1 MSLPQGRPTDG
12 EDGELDLPGFASAE
26 DGPHHAAETPADE
39 DESSPARPE
48 PDRWTQEL
56 PLPEPAAGLGADIV
70 NDVTQIYLNEI
81 GQHLLLSAP
90 EELTLARAMVAG
102 DFEARQQLIEH
113 NLRLVVSIAKHYTNR
128 GLALPD
134 LIEEGNLGL
143 IHALNKFDPE
153 RGFRFTTY
161 ATWWIR
167 QAVERAIMNQSRT
180 VRLPAHVVKELNVV
194 LRALRHLEMHGQPD
208 GREVALEDVA
218 HLLDKPVEQVRKV
231 LGYNERTTSLDAP
244 LDRDGGV
251 SIGDSLAD
259 EGALSPELVLHNSEI
274 EAWVRMWL
282 AELNERQ
289 RIVIER
295 RYGLNDRDVAT
306 LEELAR
312 EIGVT
317 RERVRQIQAEALEK
331 LRSRLK
337 RRGLDR
343 DSLL

>member
-1 MSLPQGRPTDG
+1 MNSLRRARGDADL
-12 EDGELDLPGFASAE
+12 ELPGF
-26 DGPHHAAETPADE
+26 PRAADAAQRSVEFAPDDAPPA
-39 DESSPARPE
+39 PPPE

-56 PLPEPAAGLGADIV
+56 PLSQPAPGLGADIV

-81 GQHLLLSAP
+81 GQHGLLSAP
-90 EELTLARAMVAG
+90 EELALARATAGG
-102 DFEARQQLIEH
+102 DFAARQRLIER

-128 GLALPD
+128 GLALAD

-143 IHALNKFDPE
+143 MHALDKFDAE

-180 VRLPAHVVKELNVV
+180 IRLPAHVVKELNVV
-194 LRALRHLEMHGQPD
+194 LRALRYLEMHGRPD
-208 GREVALEDVA
+208 GGEVALEDVA

-231 LGYNERTTSLDAP
+231 LSYNERMSSLDAP

-251 SIGDSLAD
+251 SIGDGLAD
-259 EGALSPELVLHNSEI
+259 DDALAPELVLHNSEV

-282 AELNERQ
+282 DELNDRQ
-289 RIVIER
+289 RTVIER

-317 RERVRQIQAEALEK
+317 RERVRQIQAEALDK
-331 LRSRLK
+331 LRARLK

-343 DSLL
+343 DALL

>member
-1 MSLPQGRPTDG
+1 MTSPSVPRGS
-12 EDGELDLPGFASAE
+12 EDDPDLDLPGFESASDNGHSSSE
-26 DGPHHAAETPADE
+26 SPSDDE
-39 DESSPARPE
+39 APPERPE
-48 PDRWTQEL
+48 RDRWTREL

-81 GQHLLLSAP
+81 GQHVLLSAP
-90 EELTLARAMVAG
+90 QELALARAMARG
-102 DFEARQQLIEH
+102 DFEARQRLIEH

-143 IHALNKFDPE
+143 IHALNKFDAE

-180 VRLPAHVVKELNVV
+180 IRLPAHVVKELNVV
-194 LRALRHLEMHGQPD
+194 LRAMRHMEMHGLPE
-208 GREVALEDVA
+208 GRDVALEDVA

-244 LDRDGGV
+244 FDREGGA
-251 SIGDSLAD
+251 SIGDTLAD
-259 EGALSPELVLHNSEI
+259 EDALSPEIVLHNTEI

-282 AELNERQ
+282 EELNERQ
-289 RIVIER
+289 RTVIER
-295 RYGLNDRDVAT
+295 RYGLNDREVAT

-317 RERVRQIQAEALEK
+317 RERVRQIQSEALEK
-331 LRSRLK
+331 LRQRLK

-343 DSLL
+343 DALL